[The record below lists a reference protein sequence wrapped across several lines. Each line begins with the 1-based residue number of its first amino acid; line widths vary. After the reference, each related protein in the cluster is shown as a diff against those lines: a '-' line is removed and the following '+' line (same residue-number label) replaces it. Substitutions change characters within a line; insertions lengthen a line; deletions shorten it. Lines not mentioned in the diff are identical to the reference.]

1 MSMKKNQIIAKNNGF
16 SLIEFLVALLIFA
29 IGVLSLTSLQL
40 KVLKGNVS
48 SNNFAQAVQISYS
61 MMDRMRSNKKEA
73 MAGSYNISDVAE
85 IAEGDG
91 VAPLADDD
99 LADWKTHELSLLPNG
114 NVIILCSTDGN
125 CSVTISWADSQGDP
139 ETPVLSTSVNSR
151 I

>member
-1 MSMKKNQIIAKNNGF
+1 MKKNQIIAKNNGF

-139 ETPVLSTSVNSR
+139 EATVLSTSVNSR